1 MKGKNGELRVGYLED
16 FYVYEYK
23 GVGSSREDRE
33 SKVGKELGFW
43 KLKGGMISGVS
54 C

>member
-1 MKGKNGELRVGYLED
+1 MKGKNGELRPGHLED
-16 FYVYEYK
+16 PYVYGYK

-33 SKVGKELGFW
+33 SKAGKEPGSW
-43 KLKGGMISGVS
+43 KSKGGMISGVS